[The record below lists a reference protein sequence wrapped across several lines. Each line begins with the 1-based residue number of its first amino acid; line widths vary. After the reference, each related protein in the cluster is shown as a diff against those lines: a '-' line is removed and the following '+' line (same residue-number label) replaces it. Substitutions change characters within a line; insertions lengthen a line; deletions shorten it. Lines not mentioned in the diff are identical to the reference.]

1 MDLHKGK
8 VPCISAH
15 FTDKECEVNIC
26 PESPFL
32 HVAKA
37 ICGPLHLLSG
47 LFSLY
52 PPGFAA

>member
-37 ICGPLHLLSG
+37 ICGPLRLLSG